1 MAAAALKAGVRRGL
15 RARMRGLR
23 ARIVLLTM
31 AGTLAPTLILGWLG
45 WSSVQ
50 SLQDQVLA
58 ERQHLAISVA
68 AHVDSLVNSQLEL
81 LEGISPTPAGGVGGE
96 PQVARG
102 ALREAYLRSRLLSQV
117 FLLDSS
123 GRLIAAE
130 PAVSDGFVAPA
141 KELPA
146 VREALKKGMPEI
158 SALAIGRGGTRR
170 LFLLIPVRD
179 SRSQVA
185 GLVGGEIVPESAG
198 FRALLDFVPL
208 DSGETVDL
216 IDQNGIVI
224 ASTAVQRLYTE
235 SDHRHFLEA
244 LIEQQKQTAGT
255 CHGCHESG
263 ALNIRV
269 DEVMA
274 FAPLSPRVPWGIS
287 IRQPEKQA
295 FSTAIALSWEILACV
310 PALAMLSLLFALGA
324 AASITAPL
332 SLLTRIAGR
341 IASGELTTPIPKLG
355 ADEVGRLGA
364 ALERMR
370 VALKQS
376 LEDVAKARDQ
386 LELRVE
392 ERTREIDQLYQE
404 LKQRDQLRV
413 KLLQKLISAQEEERR
428 RIARELHDETSQLI
442 GALALGLDTAMTTL
456 PQGAARDRLQEVRAL
471 AMKTLDGIHRMSFDL
486 RPSVLDDLGLFS
498 AIGWYAERDLKRRGI
513 AVRCEFDETDQ
524 RLPPEIETALFRAV
538 QEVITNIVKHARAES
553 VLIQC
558 ALGPRAVTIEIED
571 DGEGF
576 DPASISRSAAAVGGR
591 GLGLAG
597 IRERIELLGGSAII
611 ESAPGQG
618 TRVVLTVPLEGAH
631 G

>member
-1 MAAAALKAGVRRGL
+1 MGSAALKTGWRRGL

-23 ARIVLLTM
+23 ARIVVLTM
-31 AGTLAPTLILGWLG
+31 AGTLAPIAILGWLG

-68 AHVDSLVNSQLEL
+68 AHVDSVMNSQLEL
-81 LEGISPTPAGGVGGE
+81 LEAISSTPGIGADGQPT
-96 PQVARG
+96 VARV
-102 ALREAYLRSRLLSQV
+102 ALREAYLRSRFLSRV
-117 FLLDSS
+117 FLLDGS
-123 GRLIAAE
+123 GRLLEAE
-130 PAVSDGFVAPA
+130 PATAPGLDPPS

-146 VREALKKGMPEI
+146 VRAALERGVPEI
-158 SALAIGRGGTRR
+158 SALSPGPGGAYR
-170 LFLLIPVRD
+170 LFVLIPVRNL
-179 SRSQVA
+179 RSEVA
-185 GLVGGEIVPESAG
+185 GLVGGEITPESAG

-208 DSGETVDL
+208 DRDETVDL
-216 IDQNGIVI
+216 VDQNGIVI
-224 ASTAVQRLYTE
+224 ASTAAPRLYTE
-235 SDHRHFLEA
+235 SDHRHFLGA
-244 LIEQQKQTAGT
+244 LIKQQKQTAGT

-263 ALNIRV
+263 APNTRI

-274 FAPLSPRVPWGIS
+274 FAPLSPRTPWGIS
-287 IRQPEKQA
+287 IRQPEKEA
-295 FSTAIALSWEILACV
+295 FATAAALRWQIFAAA
-310 PALAMLSLLFALGA
+310 PALALLALIFALGA
-324 AASITAPL
+324 AASITGPL
-332 SLLTRIAGR
+332 SLLTRTAGR
-341 IASGELTTPIPKLG
+341 IAAGELTTPIPQLG

-376 LEDVAKARDQ
+376 LEEVANARDQ

-392 ERTREIDQLYQE
+392 ERTREIDRLYQE
-404 LKQRDQLRV
+404 LKQRDQLRAR
-413 KLLQKLISAQEEERR
+413 LLQKLIGAQEEERR

-442 GALALGLDTAMTTL
+442 GALALGLDTAMATL
-456 PQGAARDRLQEVRAL
+456 PAGASSERLQEVKAL
-471 AMKTLDGIHRMSFDL
+471 TVRTLDGIHRMSFDL

-513 AVRCEFDETDQ
+513 AVRCEFDETEE
-524 RLPPEIETALFRAV
+524 RLLPEIETALFRAV
-538 QEVITNIVKHARAES
+538 QEAITNIVKHARAET

-558 ALGPRAVTIEIED
+558 ALRLRAVTIEIED

-576 DPASISRSAAAVGGR
+576 DPAGISGTAAAVGGR

-611 ESAPGQG
+611 ESTPGQG
-618 TRVVLTVPLEGAH
+618 TRVVLTVPIEGHH

>member
-1 MAAAALKAGVRRGL
+1 MEASAPERGWRRAL

-31 AGTLAPTLILGWLG
+31 AGTLGPSAILGWLG

-50 SLQDQVLA
+50 SLEDQVLA

-81 LEGISPTPAGGVGGE
+81 LEAITPAPSAGADGHVS
-96 PQVARG
+96 VARVE
-102 ALREAYLRSRLLSQV
+102 LREAYLRSRFLSRV
-117 FLLDSS
+117 FLLDRS
-123 GRLIAAE
+123 GRVIEAE
-130 PAVSDGFVAPA
+130 PAVGPGLDPPS

-146 VREALKKGMPEI
+146 VRAALERGVPEI
-158 SALAIGRGGTRR
+158 SALSLGGGGVGR
-170 LFLLIPVRD
+170 LFLLIPVKNLQ
-179 SRSQVA
+179 SQVA
-185 GLVGGEIVPESAG
+185 GLVGGEIAPESPA
-198 FRALLDFVPL
+198 FRALLNFVPL
-208 DSGETVDL
+208 DRGETVDL
-216 IDQNGIVI
+216 VDQNGVVI
-224 ASTAVQRLYTE
+224 ASTAAPRLYSE

-244 LIEQQKQTAGT
+244 LIKQQKQTAGT

-263 ALNIRV
+263 KANARV

-274 FAPLSPRVPWGIS
+274 FAPLSPRTPWGIS
-287 IRQPEKQA
+287 IRQPEKGA
-295 FSTAIALSWEILACV
+295 FATAVALRWQILGAA
-310 PALAMLSLLFALGA
+310 PALALLALMFALGA

-332 SLLTRIAGR
+332 SLLTRTAGR
-341 IASGELTTPIPKLG
+341 IAAGELQTPIPALG

-376 LEDVAKARDQ
+376 LEDVANARDQ

-392 ERTREIDQLYQE
+392 ERTREIDRLYQE
-404 LKQRDQLRV
+404 LKQRDQLRA
-413 KLLQKLISAQEEERR
+413 KLLQKVIGAQEEERR

-442 GALALGLDTAMTTL
+442 GALALGLDTAMATL
-456 PQGAARDRLQEVRAL
+456 PAGVSRERLLEVKALTAR
-471 AMKTLDGIHRMSFDL
+471 MLDGIHRMSFDL

-513 AVRCEFDETDQ
+513 AVRCEFDETET

-538 QEVITNIVKHARAES
+538 QEAITNIVKHARAET

-558 ALGPRAVTIEIED
+558 ALGPKAVMIEIED

-576 DPASISRSAAAVGGR
+576 DPAGISATAAAVGGR

-597 IRERIELLGGSAII
+597 IKERIELLGGSAVI

-618 TRVVLTVPLEGAH
+618 TRVVLTVPIGGDH

>member
-1 MAAAALKAGVRRGL
+1 MEAAVLKPGMRRRL

-31 AGTLAPTLILGWLG
+31 AGTLAPTLILGWLA

-81 LEGISPTPAGGVGGE
+81 LEAIAPTPGAGVGGE

-117 FLLDSS
+117 FLLDRG

-130 PAVSDGFVAPA
+130 PAASDGLVAPA
-141 KELPA
+141 KELSA
-146 VREALKKGMPEI
+146 VREALEKGVPEI
-158 SALAIGRGGTRR
+158 SALSSGRGGTRR
-170 LFLLIPVRD
+170 LFFLIPVRD
-179 SRSQVA
+179 LRSRVA
-185 GLVGGEIVPESAG
+185 GLLGGEIAPESLS
-198 FRALLDFVPL
+198 FRDLLNFVPL

-216 IDQNGIVI
+216 VDQNGIVI
-224 ASTAVQRLYTE
+224 ASTEPQRLYTE
-235 SDHRHFLEA
+235 SDHRHFLDT
-244 LIEQQKQTAGT
+244 LIKQQKQTAGT

-269 DEVMA
+269 NEVMA
-274 FAPLSPRVPWGIS
+274 FAPLSPRTPWGIS
-287 IRQPEKQA
+287 IRQPESQA
-295 FSTAIALSWEILACV
+295 FSTAITLSWEILACV
-310 PALAMLSLLFALGA
+310 PALALLSMLFALGA
-324 AASITAPL
+324 AGSITAPL
-332 SLLTRIAGR
+332 SLLTRTAGR
-341 IASGELTTPIPKLG
+341 IAGGELTTPIPELG

-376 LEDVAKARDQ
+376 LEDVANARDQ

-392 ERTREIDQLYQE
+392 ERTREIDRLYQE
-404 LKQRDQLRV
+404 LKVRDQLRV

-442 GALALGLDTAMTTL
+442 GALALGLDTAMVTL
-456 PQGAARDRLQEVRAL
+456 PPGASRDRLQDVRAL

-486 RPSVLDDLGLFS
+486 RPSMLDDLGLFS
-498 AIGWYAERDLKRRGI
+498 AIKWYAERDLKRRGI
-513 AVRCEFDETDQ
+513 AIHCEFDDTDQ

-538 QEVITNIVKHARAES
+538 QEAITNIVKHARAES

-576 DPASISRSAAAVGGR
+576 DPAGISGSAAAVGGR

-597 IRERIELLGGSAII
+597 ISERIELLGGSAVI

-618 TRVVLTVPLEGAH
+618 TRIVLTVPLEGEH

>member
-1 MAAAALKAGVRRGL
+1 MGSAALKTGARRGL

-23 ARIVLLTM
+23 ARIVVLTM
-31 AGTLAPTLILGWLG
+31 AGTLAPTVILGWLS
-45 WSSVQ
+45 WTSVH

-68 AHVDSLVNSQLEL
+68 AHIDSLVNSQLEL
-81 LEGISPTPAGGVGGE
+81 LEAISPTPGAGVAGK
-96 PQVARG
+96 PQVARV
-102 ALREAYLRSRLLSQV
+102 ALREAYLRSGFLSQV
-117 FLLDSS
+117 FLLDGS
-123 GRLIAAE
+123 GQLIVTE
-130 PAVSDGFVAPA
+130 PAGGAGLVAPA

-146 VREALKKGMPEI
+146 VREALEKGVPEI
-158 SALAIGRGGTRR
+158 SALSPGPDGARR

-179 SRSQVA
+179 LRSQVA
-185 GLVGGEIVPESAG
+185 GIVGGEITPESPS
-198 FRALLDFVPL
+198 FRELLNFVPL

-216 IDQNGIVI
+216 VDQNGIVI
-224 ASTAVQRLYTE
+224 ASTAAERLYTE
-235 SDHRHFLEA
+235 SDHRHFIEA
-244 LIEQQKQTAGT
+244 LIKQQKQTAGT

-263 ALNIRV
+263 ALNTRV

-274 FAPLSPRVPWGIS
+274 FAPLSPRAPWGIS

-295 FSTAIALSWEILACV
+295 FSTAIVLSWEILACV
-310 PALAMLSLLFALGA
+310 PVLALLSLLFALGA

-332 SLLTRIAGR
+332 SLLTRTAGR
-341 IASGELTTPIPKLG
+341 IAAGELTTPIPELG
-355 ADEVGRLGA
+355 ADEVGRLGG

-376 LEDVAKARDQ
+376 LEEVAHARDQ

-392 ERTREIDQLYQE
+392 ERTREIDRLYQE
-404 LKQRDQLRV
+404 LKQRDQLRA
-413 KLLQKLISAQEEERR
+413 KLLHKLISAQEEERR

-456 PQGAARDRLQEVRAL
+456 PPGASRDRLQEVRAL

-486 RPSVLDDLGLFS
+486 RPSMLDDLGLFS

-513 AVRCEFDETDQ
+513 AVRCEFDETDE

-538 QEVITNIVKHARAES
+538 QEAITNIVKHARAES

-576 DPASISRSAAAVGGR
+576 DPASISGTAAVGGR

-597 IRERIELLGGSAII
+597 IRERVELLGGSAII
-611 ESAPGQG
+611 ESTPGQG
-618 TRVVLTVPLEGAH
+618 TRVVLTVPLEGDH